1 MSAAKP
7 AMSWRVRVVRGL
19 LRVFAVLP
27 LSVLHRFGGVLSG
40 LARLVNSREVRV
52 ARRNI
57 ALVFPEADGRRQATM
72 LRATLRETACG
83 LTELP
88 RIWGVPAARALALIE
103 AVSGLEHLQRAQAQG
118 CGVLVAAPHLGQ
130 WELLNLYLCSRS
142 PMALLYRS
150 PQHAAWEPLLLAV
163 RGSLGAQQIRADAAG
178 VRALVRCLHQGKLV
192 GILPDQRPKGGEGAF
207 AAFFGRPCKSMTL
220 LGRLAHKTGAP
231 VVFGFAERL
240 PDGAGFRVHFL
251 PAPEGI
257 AAADPETAVA
267 ALHAGIEACVRI
279 APLQYQWTYK
289 RYSMQPDR
297 TAESLY
303 PDCR

>member
-1 MSAAKP
+1 
-7 AMSWRVRVVRGL
+7 VRVVRGL
-19 LRVFAVLP
+19 LRVFGVLP
-27 LSVLHRFGGVLSG
+27 LSILHRFGGVLSG

-57 ALVFPEADGRRQATM
+57 ALAFPEADSRRQVTM
-72 LRATLRETACG
+72 LHATLRETACG

-88 RIWGVPAARALALIE
+88 RIWGVPAARALALIV
-103 AVSGLEHLQRAQAQG
+103 AVRGLEHLQRAQALG

-130 WELLNLYLCSRS
+130 WELLNLYLCSRA
-142 PMALLYRS
+142 PMALLYRP
-150 PQHAAWEPLLLAV
+150 PQHAVWEPLLLAA
-163 RGSLGAQQIRADAAG
+163 RGTLGAQQIRADAAG
-178 VRALVRCLHQGKLV
+178 VRALVRALHQGKLV

-207 AAFFGRPCKSMTL
+207 APFFGRPCKSMTL

-240 PDGAGFRVHFL
+240 PGGAGYCVHVL

-257 AAADPETAVA
+257 AAADPETTVT
-267 ALHAGIEACVRI
+267 ALHAGIEACVRL

-289 RYSMQPDR
+289 RYSMQPDS